1 MGVLADHEIMEAID
15 DGQLVINPLNEDNI
29 EPASVDLTLGPEAFR
44 ASDDDKQRLSEGD
57 VLSLP
62 AGESALV
69 LTKETVEMGE
79 GLAGQIGLRSSFT
92 RRGIDLLAGPQID
105 PGFQGPLHV
114 YLINLSPSDIII
126 EYGEPFL
133 TVEIQELGEDAES
146 TYKGKYQAEPHIT
159 GDEIRDIREGEGMA
173 LSEAVK
179 AMRNMARDVNAM
191 EETVED
197 LSSEMKWMMRFVVGT
212 LATLVV
218 GILANMAGVI

>member
-1 MGVLADHEIMEAID
+1 MGVLADHEIRRAID
-15 DGQLVINPLNEDNI
+15 DGRLVIDPLNEDNI

-44 ASDDDKQRLSEGD
+44 ASDDDKQRLSDGD

-69 LTKETVEMGE
+69 LTKEHIEVSE

-133 TVEIQELGEDAES
+133 TVEIQELAEAAES
-146 TYKGKYQAEPHIT
+146 TYQGKYQSDPHIT

-197 LSSEMKWMMRFVVGT
+197 LSSEMKWMMRFVVGA
-212 LATLVV
+212 LSALVI
-218 GILANMAGVI
+218 GILAEMGGVF